1 MHLEPRI
8 FPFLS
13 ISCPLARLGNSTW
26 ARPVIASGYRTP
38 NITVVT
44 NVNDRAI
51 RRFFFISSSNN
62 SKIRQQYVD
71 ELDSDKR
78 CGDSSHAID
87 QQVAAQQSRR
97 TQRTIAH
104 AAESERNQ
112 GNDNHCVENHRG
124 EDCRFRS
131 AESNHGYDAENG

>member
-1 MHLEPRI
+1 MEFRRVLFR
-8 FPFLS
+8 S
-13 ISCPLARLGNSTW
+13 
-26 ARPVIASGYRTP
+26 
-38 NITVVT
+38 
-44 NVNDRAI
+44 NDRAI

-112 GNDNHCVENHRG
+112 GNVNKIVENNRG
-124 EDCRFRS
+124 EGCRIRN
-131 AESNHGYDAENG
+131 AGRLVVMDTDYRNGS